1 MEPLGTITMYF
12 PFVDDETRLIMESIM
27 DAAYNYHD
35 FVCRLV
41 ERVCTEK
48 SSDDLVH
55 LAAIHNAYLSNFKI
69 HKQLNGM
76 HANTTIARPYLLI
89 YNAFYD
95 EDPSLFDVA
104 KEDIEQ
110 ILSSS
115 PDEFIAYQMY
125 DCAGHIGRLTA
136 PRDSYEIQALEK
148 MENLVKANEAFS
160 CFKSNVLEHKAW
172 QYERNDPKEAIRFYE
187 LAYEVAMEHDDQVNA
202 ATQLSAMAFSVKNF
216 DTAKALRL
224 ISKSETLSRSQGH
237 SYSIADMQNLKGIVH
252 SSRGEFSASVESYQ
266 ECIRLHERMG
276 SPTMSVLPF
285 NLASTYNEM
294 GLGEEALEWAMMA
307 IDTLKSHPSHLPLAY
322 FAVARALVNLGR
334 LKEAR
339 EYLDEAQEMGLKI
352 ADEIFL
358 QKGYIISGQ
367 LEMAE
372 GRHLDALHSFERAFE
387 ICERTGRQSRLNSS
401 LLRLT
406 ECELA
411 LFENNKDTQFDETS
425 GPWMD
430 RLERETNEKDIP
442 GIQGRMLLLKA
453 ELRLKQGRKDDAAL
467 LLSKVIE
474 LAENPE
480 MSYLRER
487 AESLRSLASVL

>member
-35 FVCRLV
+35 FVCQLV

-48 SSDDLVH
+48 SSDALVH
-55 LAAIHNAYLSNFKI
+55 LAAIHNAYLSNFRI
-69 HKQLNGM
+69 HKQLSET
-76 HANTTIARPYLLI
+76 HVNTTIARPYLLT
-89 YNAFYD
+89 YDAFYE
-95 EDPSLFDVA
+95 EDPSLFDAA
-104 KEDIEQ
+104 KDAIEQ
-110 ILSSS
+110 IISSS
-115 PDEFIAYQMY
+115 PDEFVAYQMY

-136 PRDSYEIQALEK
+136 PRDSYEIQAFEK
-148 MENLVKANEAFS
+148 MERLVEDNEAFS

-172 QYERNDPKEAIRFYE
+172 QYERSDPKEAIRFYE

-202 ATQLSAMAFSVKNF
+202 ASHLSAMAFSVRNF
-216 DTAKALRL
+216 DTTKALKL
-224 ISKSETLSRSQGH
+224 ISKSEALSRSQGH

-252 SSRGEFSASVESYQ
+252 NSRGEFSASVECYQ

-276 SPTMSVLPF
+276 APTMSVMPH
-285 NLASTYNEM
+285 NIAWTYNEM
-294 GLGEEALEWAMMA
+294 GMGEEALEWAMMA
-307 IDTLKSHPSHLPLAY
+307 IDTLKAHPSHQPLAY
-322 FAVARALVNLGR
+322 FEVARALVNLGR

-339 EYLDEAQEMGLKI
+339 EYLEEAQERGLKI
-352 ADEIFL
+352 ADEVFL
-358 QKGYIISGQ
+358 QNGYIISGQ
-367 LEMAE
+367 LEMRE
-372 GRHLDALHSFERAFE
+372 GRHLDALYSFEKSFE
-387 ICERTGRQSRLNSS
+387 ICERTGRQNRLNSS
-401 LLRLT
+401 LVKLT

-411 LFENNKDTQFDETS
+411 LFENNKDTQVDETS

-430 RLERETNEKDIP
+430 RLERETNERNIP

-467 LLSKVIE
+467 LLSEVIE

-480 MSYLRER
+480 MRYLREK
-487 AESLRSLASVL
+487 ANSLRSLASAL